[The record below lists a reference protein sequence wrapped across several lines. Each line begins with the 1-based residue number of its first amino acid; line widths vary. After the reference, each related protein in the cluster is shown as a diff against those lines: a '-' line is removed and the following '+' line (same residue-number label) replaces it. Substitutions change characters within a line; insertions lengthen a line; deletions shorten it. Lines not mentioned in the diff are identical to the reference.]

1 MFEVSPPITGKHIC
15 DSNSKQITSNLNW
28 TQTLR
33 QYPPLTRWKWNSG
46 GQHLETSQ
54 MYALVV
60 DPTAQNVAQ
69 LGVRGRRFQRW
80 LVSFESRAQAR
91 WTQKSSRLYRHAAA
105 KPEPT
110 SAVERACCRISRE
123 VRIHDTG

>member
-1 MFEVSPPITGKHIC
+1 MFEVS
-15 DSNSKQITSNLNW
+15 DSKITSNLNW
-28 TQTLR
+28 TQKLR
-33 QYPPLTRWKWNSG
+33 QYPPLTRWKCRNSG
-46 GQHLETSQ
+46 GQQHLLTSQ

-69 LGVRGRRFQRW
+69 RW

-91 WTQKSSRLYRHAAA
+91 WMQKSSRLCRHAAA

-110 SAVERACCRISRE
+110 SAVARDFCRISRE
-123 VRIHDTG
+123 VRIHDIG

>member
-1 MFEVSPPITGKHIC
+1 
-15 DSNSKQITSNLNW
+15 
-28 TQTLR
+28 
-33 QYPPLTRWKWNSG
+33 
-46 GQHLETSQ
+46 

-80 LVSFESRAQAR
+80 LVSFESRAQAL
-91 WTQKSSRLYRHAAA
+91 WMQKSSRLYRHAAA

-110 SAVERACCRISRE
+110 SAVPRACCRISRE
-123 VRIHDTG
+123 ARIHDIG